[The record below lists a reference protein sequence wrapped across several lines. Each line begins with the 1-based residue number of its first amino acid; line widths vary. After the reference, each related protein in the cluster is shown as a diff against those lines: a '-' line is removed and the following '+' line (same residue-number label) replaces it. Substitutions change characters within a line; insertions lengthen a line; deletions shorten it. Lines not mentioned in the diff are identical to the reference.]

1 MRRYTTPT
9 HRLRVKGVDLTG
21 YDVLVTYRQRET
33 IVTVKNPAMEYDG
46 TDTVLSVPMTQLQTG
61 GFMNGSAQ
69 VQVNVIDYNGYRAAT
84 NIKEFALRNN
94 LLDKVVQYAE

>member
-9 HRLRVKGVDLTG
+9 HRLRVKSVDLTG
-21 YDVLVTYRQRET
+21 YDVLVTYRQRENG
-33 IVTVKNPAMEYDG
+33 VTVKNPAMEYDG

-61 GFMNGSAQ
+61 NFMNGSAQ

-84 NIKEFALRNN
+84 NIREFALRNN